1 MINIINIANTNIF
14 LIMDKMISIIGPNI
28 LLPCSIKNILNHCM
42 PTTIPDDSM
51 KFGKLLEKALLRLS
65 DLVSIGSLALCW
77 SYSKNHLNEVAVQ
90 KTNCILNFKLMD
102 YENTYML
109 IKVSKSIKIGLFFL
123 KLI

>member
-1 MINIINIANTNIF
+1 
-14 LIMDKMISIIGPNI
+14 
-28 LLPCSIKNILNHCM
+28 M

-123 KLI
+123 KLT